1 MVETEFL
8 WEMMKYALFAVIVIM
23 IFSEIN
29 NGN

>member
-8 WEMMKYALFAVIVIM
+8 WEMMKYTLFAVIVIM